1 MFVVDEISSVSLV
14 VSDSSLEES
23 TTCGKLGTTSSVVE
37 DGSSLSPGKVVS
49 SESTAKP
56 ESVEG
61 STVDGVTSVGSG
73 EGSIVFMVVVISTF
87 SVDIVSCSIIK
98 ATVNWKPYKMIKF

>member
-23 TTCGKLGTTSSVVE
+23 TTCGKLGTTSSGVE
-37 DGSSLSPGKVVS
+37 DGFSLSPGKVVS

-61 STVDGVTSVGSG
+61 STVDGFTSVGSG
-73 EGSIVFMVVVISTF
+73 EGSIVVVISTF